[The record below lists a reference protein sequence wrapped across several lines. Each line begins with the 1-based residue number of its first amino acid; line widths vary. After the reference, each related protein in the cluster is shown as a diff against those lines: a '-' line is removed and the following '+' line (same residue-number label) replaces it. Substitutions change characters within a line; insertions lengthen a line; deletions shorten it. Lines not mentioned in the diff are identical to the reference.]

1 MLRIRP
7 ARTSDL
13 EALFDF
19 AERVGSGMT
28 TLPADRPA
36 LEQKIAVSVD
46 SFSGRGPKAGGAY
59 VLLLEDTEHGA
70 IHGSAA
76 VYPHAGADF
85 GFFSY
90 KLARLQHRS
99 DTLGI
104 NRQIPALNLVNDL
117 TGWTEVGSLVVAP
130 QGRRGGF
137 GRRLARSRYL
147 LIAQFSDLFGDDV
160 FAEMR
165 GWQDETGRSPFWT
178 AVGQRF
184 FDLEFSAADRLS
196 ALEGSRFI
204 QEMMPKHPIYLQLLS
219 EEARACVG
227 RPHASSRAA
236 MELLLKEGFR
246 YEGYVD
252 VFDAGPQVHARR
264 TEIATVRNSRI
275 MAVLKG
281 VPDASAEEALA
292 SGVDLSNFLIGWGP
306 ARVKDKGVILSDGLR
321 RALEVADGDMVRV
334 FVEPPDGQPGV

>member
-7 ARTSDL
+7 ARTHDL
-13 EALFDF
+13 DALFDF
-19 AERVGSGMT
+19 AERVGPGMT
-28 TLPADRPA
+28 TLPANREA
-36 LEQKIAVSVD
+36 LAQKIAVSAE
-46 SFSGRGPKAGGAY
+46 SFAGQRSGAGAAY
-59 VLLLEDTEHGA
+59 VLLLEDAEQGA

-76 VYPHAGADF
+76 VYPQAGSDF

-90 KLARLQHRS
+90 KRARLKQRS
-99 DTLGI
+99 DVLAI
-104 NRQIPALNLVNDL
+104 NREIPVLNLVNDL

-147 LIAQFSDLFGDDV
+147 LIAQFPDLFSEDI

-165 GWQDETGRSPFWT
+165 GWQDEDGRSPFWN

-184 FDLEFSAADRLS
+184 FDLDFSAADRLS

-204 QEMMPKHPIYLQLLS
+204 QELMPKHPIYLQLLT
-219 EEARACVG
+219 EEARDCVG
-227 RPHASSRAA
+227 RPHASSAAA
-236 MELLLKEGFR
+236 MDLLLREGFR

-264 TEIATVRNSRI
+264 GEIATIRGSRVLTVRPGEP
-275 MAVLKG
+275 AGEGGEV
-281 VPDASAEEALA
+281 LA
-292 SGVDLSNFLIGWGP
+292 SRVGLGDFIIGWGE
-306 ARVKDKGVILSDGLR
+306 ARIVDDGVVLSQSLR
-321 RALEVADGDMVRV
+321 RSLEAADGDMIRICR
-334 FVEPPDGQPGV
+334 